1 MLQSVA
7 LFTAFSRKKRFLS
20 SIFFVCLFVSVF
32 PPMVNV
38 RFFFVCFCGLNVSLA
53 KIYIEEITSA
63 DRESTTLPGR
73 AIIQ

>member
-7 LFTAFSRKKRFLS
+7 LFTAFSRKKKGFFRPFFFL
-20 SIFFVCLFVSVF
+20 FVCFRF
-32 PPMVNV
+32 PPDGECS
-38 RFFFVCFCGLNVSLA
+38 FFFVCFCGLNVSLA